1 MDSLTAT
8 DLRAV
13 GEFRLLARL
22 GSGGMGQVFLGSSLA
37 GRMVAVKVIHAEL
50 SRDPEFV
57 RRFRHEVEAAQKV
70 SGWYT
75 APVIAAGVDDNPPWL
90 ATAFVPGPSLE
101 DIVARHGPLPGP
113 AVWRLA
119 AGLAEALRAIH
130 GTGLV
135 HRDLK
140 PANVLLAIDGP
151 RVIDFGISRAV
162 TAETRLTA
170 TGAVIG
176 TLSYMSPEQ
185 VQAQETGPGSDT
197 FSLGSVL
204 AFAASGAGPFSV
216 APGAPSAAVMFR
228 IVHAEPDLAAVPAEV
243 RGLIEAC
250 LAKDPRERPDL
261 GRVAAYATAAAE
273 RLGLSPAAFWPHD
286 VAGVIQAQQAALA
299 GQIESLQTARGTRAE
314 GGWGA
319 PAGAGGRHSPRHQ
332 APAPS
337 PGSPSSGSPSPGS
350 PSSGS
355 PSPGSTAARPTAAP
369 GFATDPGAGNG
380 GSTFGGQAVPWPA
393 NTRREVSRRGLLIG
407 AGVGGVAVIGGV
419 VGWALNS
426 GSATP
431 TSSTAGNP
439 PTGGVPT
446 GGVPTQAAQTLGQEM
461 QKYYGDGTR
470 RAAAWKFATGN
481 AITANPGAGG
491 GLVCV
496 GSTDNNLYAV
506 NAADGRRAWSY
517 QSGAVTA
524 APEVVGG
531 VVCLSTSRGHFYAL
545 RVADG
550 TRAWDVDT
558 GVPAIYKPTWAVDG
572 GNVILAQEVV
582 PAQSYNAATGA
593 KGVSFSTQEPYLMA
607 LTAANGIL
615 YALDATGVFYA
626 FRTATGAEIWHG
638 KLLSADE
645 QPGTGLTVDGDAIYL
660 GTVSGTL
667 YAVSAATG
675 HVRWTY
681 HPGNAIESSLAVDG
695 GMVYLKD
702 GNGSVHAVDTASG
715 KKTWS
720 RPSVPTG
727 LWGVTVAGGR
737 VYYSTDLA
745 VQALDAK
752 TGMPVLA
759 FTPLGTA
766 SGTATFLS
774 TPAVA
779 NGKVFVGSSDD
790 SLYAFQ
796 A

>member
-75 APVIAAGVDDNPPWL
+75 APVVAAGVDDSPPWL

-140 PANVLLAIDGP
+140 PANVLLALDGP

-176 TLSYMSPEQ
+176 TLGFMSPEQ
-185 VQAQETGPGSDT
+185 VQGQESGPGSDT

-204 AFAASGAGPFSV
+204 AFAASGAEPFRV

-228 IVHAEPDLAAVPAEV
+228 IVHGEPGLGAVPAEV

-261 GRVAAYATAAAE
+261 GRVAAFATAAAE
-273 RLGLSPAAFWPHD
+273 RLGLSPAAFWPRD
-286 VAGVIQAQQAALA
+286 VAAVIEAQQAALA
-299 GQIESLQTARGTRAE
+299 AQIESLQAARGTSVD
-314 GGWGA
+314 GSWGTSS
-319 PAGAGGRHSPRHQ
+319 GASGRHSARHQ
-332 APAPS
+332 AQATP
-337 PGSPSSGSPSPGS
+337 PG
-350 PSSGS
+350 
-355 PSPGSTAARPTAAP
+355 RP
-369 GFATDPGAGNG
+369 TDPGAGNG
-380 GSTFGGQAVPWPA
+380 GSTFGGRAVPWPA
-393 NTRREVSRRGLLIG
+393 GARREVSRRGLLIG

-419 VGWALNS
+419 AGWALNS
-426 GSATP
+426 RSATGTP
-431 TSSTAGNP
+431 SSAVTATQSSGGTF
-439 PTGGVPT
+439 PTGAT
-446 GGVPTQAAQTLGQEM
+446 STLGQEM
-461 QKYYGDGTR
+461 QQYYGSGAR
-470 RAAAWKFATGN
+470 RAAVWKFATGN
-481 AITANPGAGG
+481 AITANPGVGG
-491 GLVCV
+491 GVVCV
-496 GSTDNNLYAV
+496 GSTDNNFYAV
-506 NAADGRRAWSY
+506 TVADGRRAWSFE
-517 QSGAVTA
+517 SGAVTA
-524 APEVVGG
+524 APEVVGS
-531 VVCLSTSRGHFYAL
+531 VVCVSTSKGHFYAL

-550 TRAWDVDT
+550 ARAWDVDT

-572 GNVILAQEVV
+572 GNIILAQIGG
-582 PAQSYNAATGA
+582 PARAYDAVTGA
-593 KGVSFSTQEPYLMA
+593 KGVSFSTQEPYVMA
-607 LTAANGIL
+607 LTAANGVL
-615 YALDATGVFYA
+615 YALDASGILYA
-626 FRTATGAEIWHG
+626 FRTAGGAEIWH
-638 KLLSADE
+638 KQLLSADN

-660 GTVSGTL
+660 GTISGTL

-675 HVRWTY
+675 QVRWTY
-681 HPGNAIESSLAVDG
+681 HPGNGIESALAVGD

-702 GNGSVHAVDTASG
+702 GNGNVHAVSTANG

-752 TGMPVLA
+752 TGAPVWA
-759 FTPLGTA
+759 FTPSGTA

-779 NGKVFVGSSDD
+779 SGMVFVGSSDD
-790 SLYAFQ
+790 GLYAFK

>member
-50 SRDPEFV
+50 SRDTEFV

-75 APVIAAGVDDNPPWL
+75 APVVAAGVDDNPPWL
-90 ATAFVPGPSLE
+90 ATAFVPGPSLD
-101 DIVARHGPLPGP
+101 DIVSRHGPLPMP

-176 TLSYMSPEQ
+176 TLAYMSPEQ
-185 VQAQETGPGSDT
+185 VQAQETGPASDT
-197 FSLGSVL
+197 FSFGSVL
-204 AFAASGAGPFSV
+204 AFAASGADPFSV
-216 APGAPSAAVMFR
+216 APGSPPAAVMFR
-228 IVHAEPDLAAVPAEV
+228 IVHGEPELGAVPAEV

-261 GRVAAYATAAAE
+261 GRVAAYAATAAE
-273 RLGLSPAAFWPHD
+273 RLGLSPAAFWPRE
-286 VAGVIQAQQAALA
+286 VAGVIQAQEAALA
-299 GQIESLQTARGTRAE
+299 AQIESLQTARGTRAE
-314 GGWGA
+314 GGWGVSA
-319 PAGAGGRHSPRHQ
+319 GPAGRHSAPYQ
-332 APAPS
+332 APARF
-337 PGSPSSGSPSPGS
+337 SGS
-350 PSSGS
+350 
-355 PSPGSTAARPTAAP
+355 AAP
-369 GFATDPGAGNG
+369 GLTTDPGAGNG
-380 GSTFGGQAVPWPA
+380 GPTFGGPAVAWPA
-393 NTRREVSRRGLLIG
+393 GTRREVSRRGLLIG
-407 AGVGGVAVIGGV
+407 AGLGGVAVVGGVA
-419 VGWALNS
+419 GWVLNS
-426 GSATP
+426 RTAPSTP
-431 TSSTAGNP
+431 SITSSSAVTLPAGAL
-439 PTGGVPT
+439 PTGTVP
-446 GGVPTQAAQTLGQEM
+446 TLGQEL
-461 QKYYGDGTR
+461 QRYYGEGPR

-481 AITANPGAGG
+481 TITANPGAGG
-491 GLVCV
+491 GRVYV
-496 GSTDNNLYAV
+496 GSTDNNFYAV
-506 NAADGRRAWSY
+506 TAAGGRKAWSF

-524 APEVVGG
+524 APEVVGS
-531 VVCLSTSRGHFYAL
+531 VVCLATSEGHFYAL
-545 RVADG
+545 RAADG
-550 TRAWDVDT
+550 ARAWDVAT
-558 GVPAIYKPTWAVDG
+558 GVPAIFKPTWAVDG
-572 GNVILAQEVV
+572 GNVIIAQEGT
-582 PAQSYNAATGA
+582 PARAYDAATGA
-593 KGVSFSTQEPYLMA
+593 KGVGFSTQEPYVMT

-615 YALDATGVFYA
+615 YALDASGILYA

-638 KLLSADE
+638 QLLSSDD
-645 QPGTGLTVDGDAIYL
+645 QPGTPLAVDGDAIYL
-660 GTVSGTL
+660 GTVAGTV
-667 YAVSAATG
+667 YAISAASG
-675 HVRWTY
+675 KVRWTY
-681 HPGNAIESSLAVDG
+681 HPGSGIQSSLAFAD

-702 GNGSVHAVDTASG
+702 GNGNVQAINNASG
-715 KKTWS
+715 KRTWT
-720 RPSVPTG
+720 RASVPTG
-727 LWGVTVAGGR
+727 LWGVTAAGGR

-752 TGMPVLA
+752 TGAPLWA
-759 FTPLGTA
+759 YTPSGTA

-779 NGKVFVGSSDD
+779 DGMVFVGSSDD
-790 SLYAFQ
+790 SLYAFR